1 MMKPVMSRIL
11 SQNVKTVSRKERAAQ
26 PVLCCGLLLSLLL
39 LSFSSSALGQDDP
52 LFRVVFKNNEVF
64 AGKAIRNWDG
74 LGKNPDLDGRAL
86 ADPANPIRFFQN
98 LTINEIKPLTAPY
111 IELTNGDVLPGKV
124 LEVVEESPHT
134 NTPEHAVVSLGGSV
148 HSWLAQEGTVRI
160 RFDRIRRIVLAETTN
175 GDLRP
180 GQLVLI
186 DGRVVPFTRHRFT
199 ASGVRVLNDEANE
212 SAAWNEVAE
221 FYPAAESI
229 LTSEAAILDD
239 LLAPCPTPDS
249 RLGRITTDDGA
260 VLTFREAML
269 VPERSVNGMPHHG
282 VQPTWALDI
291 IRVNFAQIAM
301 ISFREHNQIAL
312 SMLPARTLAES
323 SATGFVWRWQ
333 RDRSIRNR
341 ILASGT
347 AVADFGVGS
356 HSYSEISFAMPMGA
370 TTFSASVGI
379 DKSVDR
385 GGCVQV
391 RILRGA
397 EQIDQN
403 PAWQS
408 GYLIGK
414 QEPVAV
420 SVPLTGFQQVVLV
433 TDYGHDGRP
442 AGSDPFD
449 IRDEVN
455 WMAPLVTIDMNIARQ
470 NDLALE
476 YRAMQLT
483 GWDIAEADLNRFQLG
498 MWFNPAQGRWI
509 TSLEPKQQEAY
520 EASHVVLTLARKV
533 AVSEE
538 ANWIP
543 VSLTGSGTGANT
555 LVASVD
561 VNGEPLASVS
571 SGDASASG
579 AAATYAVRAWDLNAF
594 NGQDVDLTIKVSLPT
609 AGTYQMRGF
618 SFDSLGVVPYVDTD
632 NGKPLTPAI
641 ELTSLNP
648 TEFTVPGREEMP
660 PADKVN
666 DETPLTIMA
675 LPVEKGYSFPPGTT
689 LTYVLDPDYTRF
701 QALLGMTSG
710 TSTVGP
716 IEILVDEE
724 VIWSSLSGIGGTG
737 QFSLLTRPYQLDLE
751 LPMGASA
758 MQIKTGGG
766 GGAVTFG
773 YAGFVK

>member
-1 MMKPVMSRIL
+1 MMNPAMNRTSL
-11 SQNVKTVSRKERAAQ
+11 QTVSTVSPEERSARR
-26 PVLCCGLLLSLLL
+26 VLYPCLLLSLFL
-39 LSFSSSALGQDDP
+39 LSINSSAHAQDDP

-74 LGKNPDLDGRAL
+74 PGKNPDLDGRAL
-86 ADPANPIRFFQN
+86 VDPANPIRFFQN
-98 LTINEIKPLTAPY
+98 LTIKELKPLAAPY

-124 LEVVEESPHT
+124 LDILEGSPHT
-134 NTPEHAVVSLGGSV
+134 NVPEHAVVSLSGSV

-199 ASGVRVLNDEANE
+199 DSGVRVLNDEASE

-221 FYPAAESI
+221 FYPAADSI
-229 LTSEAAILDD
+229 LSSELAILDD
-239 LLAPCPTPDS
+239 LLAPCPTADS
-249 RLGRITTDDGA
+249 RLGRITTEDGA

-282 VQPTWALDI
+282 VQPTWALDM
-291 IRVNFAQIAM
+291 IRVNFARIAM

-312 SMLPARTLAES
+312 SMLPATALTES
-323 SATGFVWRWQ
+323 SATGFVWKWQ
-333 RDRSIRNR
+333 KDRSIRNR

-356 HSYSEISFAMPMGA
+356 HSYSEISFALPTGA

-397 EQIDQN
+397 EQVDQN

-408 GYLIGK
+408 GYLVGK

-420 SVPLTGFQQVVLV
+420 SVPLSGFQQVVLV
-433 TDYGHDGRP
+433 TDYGHAGRP

-455 WMAPLVTIDMNIARQ
+455 WMAPLVTMDMNIARQ
-470 NDLALE
+470 SDLALE

-483 GWDIAEADLNRFQLG
+483 GWEIAEADLNRFQLG
-498 MWFNPAQGRWI
+498 MWFSPAQGRWI

-533 AVSEE
+533 TVSEV
-538 ANWIP
+538 ASWIP
-543 VSLTGSGTGANT
+543 ISLTGSGTGANT
-555 LVASVD
+555 LIASVD
-561 VNGEPLASVS
+561 VNGEPLTSVS

-579 AAATYAVRAWDLNAF
+579 AAATYAVRAWDLKPLE
-594 NGQDVDLTIKVSLPT
+594 GQEIDLAVKVVLPT

-618 SFDSLGVVPYVDTD
+618 SFDSLGVVPYVDTS
-632 NGKPLTPAI
+632 NGKPLAPTI
-641 ELTSLNP
+641 DLTTLNP
-648 TEFTVPGREEMP
+648 TEFTVPGRDEMP
-660 PADKVN
+660 PADKVS
-666 DETPLTIMA
+666 DEIPLTIMT

-689 LTYVLDPDYTRF
+689 ITYVLDPDYTRF

-710 TSTVGP
+710 ASTVGP
-716 IEILVDEE
+716 VEVLVDEE
-724 VIWSSLSGIGGTG
+724 VIWSSVTGIGGTG
-737 QFSLLTRPYQLDLE
+737 QFSLLTRPHQLDLE
-751 LPMGASA
+751 LPMGASTI
-758 MQIKTGGG
+758 QIKTGGG
-766 GGAVTFG
+766 GGAITFG